1 MKLKK
6 QSNKS
11 FGIAFFSISIMISYF
26 VINIIPA
33 KAGIFENIIN
43 LFTRTTSA
51 QENTPKDSLTDN
63 DLLKPTLNSYVTKES
78 SSSKSKSNPDDD
90 TDDINISEDGLL
102 MVQSGPLRVSTE
114 KEKPINDT
122 ISLYEVKTGDTLDTV
137 ASLFGVSK
145 NTIIWANNLKTK
157 KLTVGDSLL
166 IFPITGVQYTAKG
179 TTNLATIAKKYD
191 ADANEIAE
199 YNGIAIDA
207 KLAKG
212 DTIFIPDAEGEIQA
226 DINSSKNKGKVA
238 IKKVSLPK
246 YKYNAVA
253 GYFMKPVSGCIET
266 QGLHGPY
273 RSAVDLGCH
282 VGTTVVAAADG
293 VVIRAA
299 SSGYNGG
306 YGEVVIIS
314 HPNGTQTIYAHLSQ
328 VSVSNGQK
336 VSQGQVIGA
345 SGNTG
350 RSTGPHLHFETRGTA
365 NPF

>member
-1 MKLKK
+1 MKLKN
-6 QSNKS
+6 QTNTPSLL
-11 FGIAFFSISIMISYF
+11 IFFSTSVLISYF
-26 VINIIPA
+26 IINIIPA

-43 LFTRTTSA
+43 LFTRSSSA
-51 QENTPKDSLTDN
+51 QENNTKDSLSDN
-63 DLLKPTLNSYVTKES
+63 DLLRPTINSYIAKDS
-78 SSSKSKSNPDDD
+78 SSSKSKNKDEEDSE
-90 TDDINISEDGLL
+90 DINISEDGLL
-102 MVQSGPLRVSTE
+102 VVQSGPMRLSTE
-114 KEKPINDT
+114 KEKPISDT
-122 ISLYEVKTGDTLDTV
+122 ISLYEVKKGDTLDTV

-145 NTIIWANNLKTK
+145 NTIIWANNLKSK

-179 TTNLATIAKKYD
+179 STSLAAIAKKYG
-191 ADANEIAE
+191 ADAEEIAE
-199 YNGIAIDA
+199 YNGISIDA

-212 DTIFIPDAEGEIQA
+212 DVIFIPDAEMELEV
-226 DINSSKNKGKVA
+226 DITKNKTTTT
-238 IKKVSLPK
+238 KKVVTPK
-246 YKYNAVA
+246 YKNNVVA
-253 GYFMKPVSGCIET
+253 GYFMKPVSGCVRT

-273 RSAVDLGCH
+273 GTAIDFGCK
-282 VGTTVVAAADG
+282 VGTSIVAAADG

-345 SGNTG
+345 TGNTG
-350 RSTGPHLHFETRGTA
+350 RSTGPHLHFETRGTT